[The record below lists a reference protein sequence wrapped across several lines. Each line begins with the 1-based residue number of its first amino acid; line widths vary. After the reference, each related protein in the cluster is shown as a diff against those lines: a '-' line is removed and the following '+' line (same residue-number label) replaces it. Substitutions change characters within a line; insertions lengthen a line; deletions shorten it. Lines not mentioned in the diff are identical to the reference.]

1 MTAIENDPYP
11 ASSIVDKITAQV
23 LEVFPSL
30 EPDARRVAVHLYRLL
45 AKGGAVSQEELAQA
59 AEVSAERVNEILA
72 NWPAVYFEED
82 KIIGFWGLTPRP
94 LSKHLLKFDGRT
106 AYAWCAWD
114 TLFIPEIIGQTVK
127 VESTDPQTEAVVRL
141 TVTPDEVKNVSPA
154 GSVMS
159 MMTLTADMTEDIV
172 AKFCDY
178 VYFFPSEEA
187 GKQWVAKNPGTSLM
201 SIEDSFEL
209 AKRRN
214 RGQFKEALDIPVE

>member
-11 ASSIVDKITAQV
+11 ASSTMDQITAKV

-30 EPDARRVAVHLYRLL
+30 EPDSRRVAVHLYRLL
-45 AKGGAVSQEELAQA
+45 AKGGAVAREELAQA
-59 AEVSAERVNEILA
+59 AEVSAERVAEILA
-72 NWPAVYFEED
+72 DWPGVYFEED
-82 KIIGFWGLTPRP
+82 QIIGFWGLTPRP

-114 TLFIPEIIGQTVK
+114 TLFIPEIIGQTVE
-127 VESTDPQTEAVVRL
+127 VESTDPQTGDVVRM

-154 GSVMS
+154 GAVMS
-159 MMTLTADMTEDIV
+159 IVTPTADMREDIV
-172 AKFCDY
+172 AKFCHY
-178 VYFFPSEEA
+178 VYFFPSVEA

-201 SIEDSFEL
+201 SIEDSFDL